1 MSKYHSIISKV
12 DTFSKKQQRLIH
24 TPQLS
29 LLHYVRNDYLSKQSN
44 VFHAVKYDDFMFW
57 NFILIRRSV
66 YIIIYLTDSLIVSN
80 ALRNQSSK
88 VKSNNSDELFLS
100 RLPGYTLLGNQ
111 NI

>member
-1 MSKYHSIISKV
+1 M
-12 DTFSKKQQRLIH
+12 
-24 TPQLS
+24 
-29 LLHYVRNDYLSKQSN
+29 
-44 VFHAVKYDDFMFW
+44 
-57 NFILIRRSV
+57 
-66 YIIIYLTDSLIVSN
+66 DSLIVSN